1 MKRKQSIRLTALC
14 AVLAALGVVL
24 LLLGSLIE
32 SLDLSAAMLASLL
45 ITVAVIEG
53 GGYWP
58 WLTYAVV
65 ALISLLLL
73 PNKFAAV
80 AFILSGYYPIVKEK
94 LERIRSRTVV
104 WIIKLVSFNL
114 SLVVF
119 LVMIRFFFTAIDISI
134 LPGTD
139 STLNH
144 ILTFGLG
151 NLIFILYDLLLTRI
165 VSLYLVKIR
174 NKIGFGKK

>member
-1 MKRKQSIRLTALC
+1 MKRKQRIRLTALC
-14 AVLAALGVVL
+14 AVLAALGVAL
-24 LLLGSLIE
+24 LSLGSIIE

-104 WIIKLVSFNL
+104 WIIKLASFNI
-114 SLVVF
+114 SLVLLLVIVRF
-119 LVMIRFFFTAIDISI
+119 LFTSIDISI
-134 LPGTD
+134 LPD
-139 STLNH
+139 NNAVLNH
-144 ILTFGLG
+144 ILTFALG
-151 NLIFILYDLLLTRI
+151 NVIFLLYDLLLTRV
-165 VSLYLVKIR
+165 VSLYIIKLR
-174 NKIGFGKK
+174 NKIRF